1 MRKLLIALSIVVMS
15 MGSLFAQAQQE
26 YPARDIT
33 DIVVWGAGGG
43 TDACNRIIME
53 AMGDQ
58 LGVNVNVNNVTGGK
72 AGIIGM
78 SEAMNKPADGYTL
91 CGLSE
96 SNTTAAVYGWDH
108 QMKDWDFFI
117 VGGSPDILSV
127 TPDSPYQTLEDL
139 VQASM
144 KNPNK
149 IKAGAGGAGSIHH
162 LNLLA
167 FQDGSGSKLAF
178 IPYDG
183 SAGSQNA
190 AMTGEISV
198 VITSVAEQ
206 AEMIKAGKLRPLA
219 MMTADPYTLAGKTIP
234 SSFDSYAELSNYL
247 PLGQQ
252 IGFAVRADCSDSV
265 KDTLHAAFKEAMKSQ
280 AVKDFAS
287 QHYYNL
293 SGKCGDEANTVF
305 ANLESKFSWTLADL
319 GAAEVDPAS
328 IGIPKN

>member
-1 MRKLLIALSIVVMS
+1 MKKILLALMMVSLTVGSI
-15 MGSLFAQAQQE
+15 FAQAQQE
-26 YPARDIT
+26 YPSRDIT

-43 TDACNRIIME
+43 TDSCNRIIME
-53 AMGDQ
+53 EMGKVLD
-58 LGVNVNVNNVTGGK
+58 VNINVNNVTGGK
-72 AGIIGM
+72 AGMIGM
-78 SEAMNKPADGYTL
+78 TEAYNKPADGYTL

-108 QMKDWDFFI
+108 TMDVWDFFI

-139 VQASM
+139 VKASIS
-144 KNPNK
+144 NPNS
-149 IKAGAGGAGSIHH
+149 IKAGAGGPGSIHH

-167 FQDGSGSKLAF
+167 FMEGSGVQLAF

-190 AMTGEISV
+190 AMTGEITV

-219 MMTADPYTLAGKTIP
+219 MMTPDAYTLASTTIP
-234 SSFDSYAELSNYL
+234 SSFDMYPELSNFL

-252 IGFAVRADCSDSV
+252 IGFAVRADV
-265 KDTLHAAFKEAMKSQ
+265 PEANKTILENAFSEAMQSD
-280 AVKDFAS
+280 AVKAFGE

-293 SGKCGDEANTVF
+293 SGKYGEEAKEIF
-305 ANLESKFSWTLADL
+305 KNLESKFSWTLSDL
-319 GAAEVDPAS
+319 GSAEVDPATL
-328 IGIPKN
+328 GIARK

>member
-1 MRKLLIALSIVVMS
+1 MKKLLVALSIVAVS
-15 MGSLFAQAQQE
+15 VGSLFAQAQQE

-43 TDACNRIIME
+43 TDACNRVIME
-53 AMGDQ
+53 AMGEE

-78 SEAMNKPADGYTL
+78 TEAMNKPADGYTL

-96 SNTTAAVYGWDH
+96 SNTTAAVFGWDH

-139 VQASM
+139 VAASK

-149 IKAGAGGAGSIHH
+149 IKAGAGGPGSIHH

-167 FQDGSGSKLAF
+167 FQQGSGAEMAF

-219 MMTADPYTLAGKTIP
+219 MMTADDYTLANITIP
-234 SSFDSYAELSNYL
+234 SSFTTYSELSNYL

-252 IGFAVRADCSDSV
+252 IGFAVRADCTDEV
-265 KDTLHAAFKEAMKSQ
+265 KDTLHAAFKEAMKAQ
-280 AVKDFAS
+280 PVIDFAN

-293 SGKCGDEANTVF
+293 SGKYGDEANAIF
-305 ANLESKFSWTLADL
+305 AKLESKFSWTLSDL

>member
-1 MRKLLIALSIVVMS
+1 MKKLLVALSIVAVS
-15 MGSLFAQAQQE
+15 VGSLFAQAQQE

-43 TDACNRIIME
+43 TDACNRVIME
-53 AMGDQ
+53 AMGEQ

-78 SEAMNKPADGYTL
+78 TEAMNKPADGYTL

-96 SNTTAAVYGWDH
+96 SNTTAAVFGWDH

-127 TPDSPYQTLEDL
+127 TPDSPYQTLEEL
-139 VQASM
+139 VAASK

-149 IKAGAGGAGSIHH
+149 IKAGAGGPGSIHH

-167 FQDGSGSKLAF
+167 FQQGTGSEMAF

-219 MMTADPYTLAGKTIP
+219 MMTGDDYTLANIDIP
-234 SSFDSYAELSNYL
+234 SSFTTYSELSNYL

-252 IGFAVRADCSDSV
+252 IGFAVRADCTDEV
-265 KDTLHAAFKEAMKSQ
+265 KDTLHAAFKEAMKAQ
-280 AVKDFAS
+280 PVIDFAN

-293 SGKCGDEANTVF
+293 SGKYGDEANAIF
-305 ANLESKFSWTLADL
+305 ATLESKFSWTLSDL

>member
-1 MRKLLIALSIVVMS
+1 MKKLLIALSIVAVS

-43 TDACNRIIME
+43 TDACNRVIME
-53 AMGDQ
+53 AMGQ
-58 LGVNVNVNNVTGGK
+58 ELGVNVNVNNVTGGK

-78 SEAMNKPADGYTL
+78 TEAMNKPADGYTL
-91 CGLSE
+91 VGLSE
-96 SNTTAAVYGWDH
+96 SNATAAVYGWDH
-108 QMKDWDFFI
+108 QMKDWSFFI

-127 TPDSPYQTLEDL
+127 TPDSPYKTLDDL
-139 VQASM
+139 VKAS
-144 KNPNK
+144 KANPNK
-149 IKAGAGGAGSIHH
+149 IKAGAGGPGSIHH

-167 FQDGSGSKLAF
+167 FQEGSGAELAF

-190 AMTGEISV
+190 AMTGEITV

-219 MMTADPYTLAGKTIP
+219 MMTGDDYTLKDIKIP
-234 SSFDSYAELSNYL
+234 SSFTAYPELSNYL

-252 IGFAVRADCSDSV
+252 IGFAVRNDVPQSV
-265 KDTLHAAFKEAMKSQ
+265 KDTLEAAFKKAVKSQ
-280 AVKDFAS
+280 AVVDFAN

-293 SGKCGDEANTVF
+293 SGKCGTEANEIF
-305 ANLESKFSWTLADL
+305 AALESKFSWTLSDL

-328 IGIPKN
+328 IGIPRL